1 MRTPRGRIG
10 LGAGCRALAA
20 ASVLQLTA
28 GALGMAVA
36 VQRRLPYDVRLVGMS
51 GRPDTVVRDSV
62 FLGTALSAPVT
73 MLSAQALVTGLVA
86 TGRARPWAIPTLGVL
101 GAAMVGGYLGETLVR
116 QRLRPVGWET
126 VESSIVIGGIS
137 LAALMAIL
145 SARCLTRPGQ
155 PGRVSS
161 PVA

>member
-1 MRTPRGRIG
+1 
-10 LGAGCRALAA
+10 
-20 ASVLQLTA
+20 
-28 GALGMAVA
+28 
-36 VQRRLPYDVRLVGMS
+36 MS

-73 MLSAQALVTGLVA
+73 MLSAQALATGLVA
-86 TGRARPWAIPTLGVL
+86 TGRGRPWAIPTLGVL